1 VAAADAVTGIDS
13 TIVTVDNDA
22 SKLSVAATLT
32 GAATSSNVNGSDSS
46 SEAGL
51 GAAVIGIDGGSV
63 TVGNSLTGANGLRAD
78 AISNLTATATGVEGT
93 ANADAGDGDTLVT
106 AIDTATLDVNNSG
119 NITAVAASTLN
130 ATASSTAGAAAG
142 DADATANALQDGTGL
157 LNSAV
162 TIGND
167 GNLIGQTTLVGNA
180 TATTVGADGA
190 NADATSLLDLSA
202 NGIDQT
208 AVAISVGD
216 TGNVT
221 GNGFASG
228 GATAQTTYGVADA
241 EAVVG
246 ANGVVLN
253 DVASDIT
260 IGGAGNVTGL
270 SVIGTLNSSGSLA
283 NQIGVTAASV
293 SDDALADG
301 TFDGA
306 GILGVNGVEAT
317 ITAGPRDGDISGQVF
332 AGGNV
337 VASTTGV
344 AGAGDATAT
353 INPSA
358 LYGIADVDLVG
369 GQAGSNLVRG
379 TAFGDFDATATSVEG
394 VATADSDVSAYGI
407 FGGAAANTLD
417 VNGGVTA
424 IAQLTNTVTATSVA
438 GNAVATATSDAIG
451 LSNYNVTII
460 GSGTLTASAIS
471 NASSTASSV
480 GGAV

>member
-1 VAAADAVTGIDS
+1 
-13 TIVTVDNDA
+13 
-22 SKLSVAATLT
+22 
-32 GAATSSNVNGSDSS
+32 
-46 SEAGL
+46 
-51 GAAVIGIDGGSV
+51 
-63 TVGNSLTGANGLRAD
+63 VG
-78 AISNLTATATGVEGT
+78 
-93 ANADAGDGDTLVT
+93 
-106 AIDTATLDVNNSG
+106 NSG

-162 TIGND
+162 IIGND

-190 NADATSLLDLSA
+190 AANATSLLDLSA
-202 NGIDQT
+202 DGIDQT
-208 AVAISVGD
+208 TVAISVGD

-246 ANGVVLN
+246 ANGVFLSGPT
-253 DVASDIT
+253 ADIT

-270 SVIGTLNSSGSLA
+270 SVLGTLNSSGSLG
-283 NQIGVTAASV
+283 NQIQVTAASV
-293 SDDALADG
+293 SDEAIADG
-301 TFDGA
+301 TFDGNGIFGVA
-306 GILGVNGVEAT
+306 GTEDV
-317 ITAGPRDGDISGQVF
+317 TAGPRDGDISGQVF

-337 VASTTGV
+337 VASTIGD
-344 AGAGDATAT
+344 GAGVDNATAT
-353 INPSA
+353 INSST
-358 LYGIADVDLVG
+358 LRGIGNVNLVG
-369 GQAGSNLVRG
+369 GQVGSNLVRG

-394 VATADSDVSAYGI
+394 DATGDSTVTAYGI
-407 FGGAAANTLD
+407 FGGAGINTLD
-417 VNGGVTA
+417 VNGGVSA
-424 IAQLTNTVTATSVA
+424 IAQLSNTVTATTVQ
-438 GNAVATATSDAIG
+438 GDAVATASSTAVG
-451 LSNYNVTII
+451 LQGYNVTII
-460 GSGTLTASAIS
+460 SSGTLTASAIS